1 MQNVKAGKSPPVPGI
16 RIVHENPCDTL
27 DTSLWNIRLIGLA
40 VLIASVHNA
49 APFRLCPGL
58 V

>member
-1 MQNVKAGKSPPVPGI
+1 MAGKSPPVPGI